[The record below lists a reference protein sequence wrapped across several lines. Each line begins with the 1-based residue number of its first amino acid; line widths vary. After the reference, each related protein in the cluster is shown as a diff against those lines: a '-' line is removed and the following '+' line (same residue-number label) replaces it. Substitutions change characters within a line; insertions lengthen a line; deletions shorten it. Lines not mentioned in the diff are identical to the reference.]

1 MPRIT
6 AATNAAQRAE
16 TQRRILTAFGELL
29 FTHGLPGL
37 TMTDVARHAG
47 VGRTAVYNYY
57 ADMEQL
63 LIAYALDE
71 TERFIVDLR
80 ESLAA
85 LENPVDR
92 LALYVRAQVEDL
104 SRRHLPPGPAMA
116 AVLSPGSFAKLADHV
131 GDLNILLQDILQDGV
146 RQGYLPDVDVAQL
159 ARLIHG
165 TLSASAAR
173 RNRTP
178 DGGTTAPAPASD
190 VEVKSAVEAH
200 ASIEAHTAQTVHF
213 IQLGAGARFDEAGR
227 PIRLDAA
234 VQEAP
239 IHDALAG

>member
-16 TQRRILTAFGELL
+16 TRRRVLTAFGELL

-71 TERFIVDLR
+71 TERFLGDLR

-85 LENPVDR
+85 LQNPVDR

-104 SRRHLPPGPAMA
+104 SRRHLPPGPAMG
-116 AVLSPGSFAKLADHV
+116 AVLSPASFAKLAGHV
-131 GDLNILLQDILQDGV
+131 GELNLLLQDILRDGIAA
-146 RQGYLPDVDVAQL
+146 GYLPPTDVGQL

-165 TLSASAAR
+165 TLSSSAAR
-173 RNRTP
+173 GNAANGAELDELEERL
-178 DGGTTAPAPASD
+178 
-190 VEVKSAVEAH
+190 V
-200 ASIEAHTAQTVHF
+200 QTVRF
-213 IQLGAGARFDEAGR
+213 IQLGAGARFDDDGR
-227 PIRLDAA
+227 PARLA
-234 VQEAP
+234 
-239 IHDALAG
+239 

>member
-6 AATNAAQRAE
+6 AASNAAQRAE
-16 TQRRILTAFGELL
+16 TRRRVLTAFGELL

-71 TERFIVDLR
+71 TERFLGDLR

-85 LENPVDR
+85 LQNPVDR

-116 AVLSPGSFAKLADHV
+116 AVLSPASFAKLADHV
-131 GDLNILLQDILQDGV
+131 GELNLLLQDILRDGIAA
-146 RQGYLPDVDVAQL
+146 GYLPPTDVGQL

-165 TLSASAAR
+165 TLSSSAAR
-173 RNRTP
+173 GNAANGAELDEREERL
-178 DGGTTAPAPASD
+178 
-190 VEVKSAVEAH
+190 V
-200 ASIEAHTAQTVHF
+200 QTVRF
-213 IQLGAGARFDEAGR
+213 IQLGAGARFDDDGR
-227 PIRLDAA
+227 PARLA
-234 VQEAP
+234 
-239 IHDALAG
+239 

>member
-1 MPRIT
+1 
-6 AATNAAQRAE
+6 
-16 TQRRILTAFGELL
+16 
-29 FTHGLPGL
+29 
-37 TMTDVARHAG
+37 MTDVARHAG

-71 TERFIVDLR
+71 TERFLVDLR
-80 ESLAA
+80 DSLAA
-85 LENPVDR
+85 LHNPVDR

-131 GDLNILLQDILQDGV
+131 GELNALLQDILQDGV
-146 RQGYLPDVDVAQL
+146 QQGYLPDTDVAQL

-178 DGGTTAPAPASD
+178 DGDTSAPSATSD
-190 VEVKSAVEAH
+190 VGLLAAQEAQ
-200 ASIEAHTAQTVHF
+200 TAQTVRF

-227 PIRLDAA
+227 PIL
-234 VQEAP
+234 
-239 IHDALAG
+239 LASATATA

>member
-1 MPRIT
+1 
-6 AATNAAQRAE
+6 
-16 TQRRILTAFGELL
+16 
-29 FTHGLPGL
+29 
-37 TMTDVARHAG
+37 MTDVARHAG

-71 TERFIVDLR
+71 TERFLVDLR
-80 ESLAA
+80 DSLAA
-85 LENPVDR
+85 LHNPVDR

-131 GDLNILLQDILQDGV
+131 GELNALLQDILQDGV
-146 RQGYLPDVDVAQL
+146 QQGYLPDTDVAQL

-178 DGGTTAPAPASD
+178 DGETSAPSATSD
-190 VEVKSAVEAH
+190 VGLLAAQEAQ
-200 ASIEAHTAQTVHF
+200 TAQTVRF

-227 PIRLDAA
+227 PIL
-234 VQEAP
+234 
-239 IHDALAG
+239 LATATATA

>member
-16 TQRRILTAFGELL
+16 TRRRVLTAFGELL

-71 TERFIVDLR
+71 TERFLGDLR

-85 LENPVDR
+85 LQNPVDR

-116 AVLSPGSFAKLADHV
+116 AVLSPASFAKLADHV
-131 GDLNILLQDILQDGV
+131 GELNLLLQDILRDGIAA
-146 RQGYLPDVDVAQL
+146 GYLPPTDVGQL

-165 TLSASAAR
+165 TLSSSAAR
-173 RNRTP
+173 GNAAN
-178 DGGTTAPAPASD
+178 GTELD
-190 VEVKSAVEAH
+190 ELEERLV
-200 ASIEAHTAQTVHF
+200 QTVRF
-213 IQLGAGARFDEAGR
+213 IQLGAGARFDDDGR
-227 PIRLDAA
+227 PARLA
-234 VQEAP
+234 
-239 IHDALAG
+239 

>member
-16 TQRRILTAFGELL
+16 TRRRVLTAFGELL

-71 TERFIVDLR
+71 TERFLDDLR

-85 LENPVDR
+85 LQNPVDR

-116 AVLSPGSFAKLADHV
+116 AVLSPASFAKLADHV
-131 GDLNILLQDILQDGV
+131 GELNLLLQDILRDGIAA
-146 RQGYLPDVDVAQL
+146 GYLPPTDVGQL

-165 TLSASAAR
+165 TLSSSAAR
-173 RNRTP
+173 GNAANGAELDELEERL
-178 DGGTTAPAPASD
+178 
-190 VEVKSAVEAH
+190 V
-200 ASIEAHTAQTVHF
+200 QTVRF
-213 IQLGAGARFDEAGR
+213 IQLGAGARFDDDGR
-227 PIRLDAA
+227 AARL
-234 VQEAP
+234 
-239 IHDALAG
+239 G

>member
-16 TQRRILTAFGELL
+16 TRRRVLTAFGELL

-71 TERFIVDLR
+71 TERFLGDLR

-85 LENPVDR
+85 LQNPVDR
-92 LALYVRAQVEDL
+92 LALYVRAQVQDL
-104 SRRHLPPGPAMA
+104 SRRHLPPGPAMG
-116 AVLSPGSFAKLADHV
+116 AVLSPASFAKLADHV
-131 GDLNILLQDILQDGV
+131 GELNLLLQDILRDGIAA
-146 RQGYLPDVDVAQL
+146 GYLPPTDVSQL

-165 TLSASAAR
+165 TLSSSAAR
-173 RNRTP
+173 GNAANGTEP
-178 DGGTTAPAPASD
+178 DELED
-190 VEVKSAVEAH
+190 RLV
-200 ASIEAHTAQTVHF
+200 QTVRF
-213 IQLGAGARFDEAGR
+213 IQLGAGARFDDDGR
-227 PIRLDAA
+227 PA
-234 VQEAP
+234 
-239 IHDALAG
+239 HLA

>member
-6 AATNAAQRAE
+6 AANNAAQRAE

-80 ESLAA
+80 DALEA

-131 GDLNILLQDILQDGV
+131 GDLNLLLQDILREGV
-146 RQGYLPDVDVAQL
+146 AQGYLPDIDVAQL
-159 ARLIHG
+159 AQLIHG
-165 TLSASAAR
+165 TLSASASR
-173 RNRTP
+173 RNRPGESP
-178 DGGTTAPAPASD
+178 DTAPA
-190 VEVKSAVEAH
+190 EHVEALI
-200 ASIEAHTAQTVHF
+200 ARTVRF
-213 IQLGAGARFDEAGR
+213 IQLGAGARFDDDGR
-227 PIRLDAA
+227 PA
-234 VQEAP
+234 Q
-239 IHDALAG
+239 LA